1 MDLGSGLLELDFL
14 KACHQGVSSQA
25 SGLRVSQLG
34 YGEAIKISVPA
45 FPEMATGA
53 IALLHPKFTEGDR
66 P

>member
-1 MDLGSGLLELDFL
+1 M
-14 KACHQGVSSQA
+14 
-25 SGLRVSQLG
+25 RVSQLG
-34 YGEAIKISVPA
+34 DGKALKISVPA